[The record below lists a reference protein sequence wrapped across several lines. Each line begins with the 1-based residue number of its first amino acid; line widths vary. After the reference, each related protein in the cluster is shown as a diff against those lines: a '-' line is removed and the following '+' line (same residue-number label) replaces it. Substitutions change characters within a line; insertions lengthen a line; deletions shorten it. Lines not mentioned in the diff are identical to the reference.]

1 MNTEQQFNQRALK
14 GGIALST
21 QLSVLLLLLAI
32 ITFIATVLVS
42 ANHMRSYLDTQLS
55 RTALDTANSLGLS
68 ISPHLAEQDPV
79 MADTMISAIFDSGY
93 YLQIKFTGSDGKVL
107 FDRNNPVQVQGIPA
121 WFIRWFA
128 LDPPVMTSEVNDGW
142 RIAGVLAVQAHPGH
156 AYTSLWNHVK
166 AVFWASL
173 FICIGALA
181 AVHLLLLA
189 VLNPLKDIERQ
200 AAQLAE
206 KRFEVLDYLPLT
218 KELRAVVYALNHMVG
233 NVKRS
238 FTEMTER
245 AEQLNQQAYLDP
257 LTALPNRRALAQS
270 FANLQAEPCEDGNI
284 LYLGLIALP
293 SLKAIND
300 QSGYASGDA
309 YVEKAGTLLQAQL
322 KHLQWSQLFR
332 VSGSE
337 FAILA
342 KLGTNS
348 AVEFDAQLRQTFEI
362 ATSDTYPQGFANL
375 VLLPVQPGADLS
387 SSLSRLDTMQAKQQV
402 LHNIATLPL
411 TEMQLGAEQLH
422 SRAQWQQILHSFTRS
437 VVADTAASDYSTEL
451 VISDEMET
459 MFDLVLQPV
468 YQQQRILYVETF
480 IKFTADGQQLAASDV
495 FAMAERLGVSLL
507 LDKAVVTYIL
517 SKLKQHKNQS
527 FAINLTK
534 SALHDKHFARWLC
547 NTVRANQQQLPALVF
562 EVNEQATLGAISS
575 AAEFFNAIK
584 QVGAQVAIERFG
596 ASFSSFRYLQGL
608 NIDFI
613 KIDGSYIRALHQAD
627 TRFFVQTMTDICH
640 GIGIKVIAPQVE
652 HAEIVKICHEIH
664 IDAVQGRGLHA
675 PVAFA
680 KVSQNNDC
688 IFDINQ
694 VES

>member
-1 MNTEQQFNQRALK
+1 MSTEKQLQHRPFK

-32 ITFIATVLVS
+32 ITFVATVLVS

-68 ISPHLAEQDPV
+68 MSPHLAEQDTV
-79 MADTMISAIFDSGY
+79 MADTMVSAIFDSGY
-93 YLQIKFTGSDGKVL
+93 YLQIKFTAADGKVV
-107 FDRNNPVQVQGIPA
+107 FDRSNPLQVQGVPD
-121 WFIRWFA
+121 WFIHWFA
-128 LDPPVMTSEVNDGW
+128 LNPPVMTSEVNDGW
-142 RIAGVLAVQAHPGH
+142 RIAGVLSVQAHPGH
-156 AYTSLWNHVK
+156 AYSSLWNHVK

-173 FICIGALA
+173 FICLGALA

-200 AAQLAE
+200 ASQLAE
-206 KRFEVLDYLPLT
+206 KRFELLDYLPLT

-238 FTEMTER
+238 FTELTER

-257 LTALPNRRALAQS
+257 LTSLPNRRALAQS
-270 FANLQAEPCEDGNI
+270 YASLQAEPGEDGNA

-293 SLKAIND
+293 SLKELND
-300 QSGYASGDA
+300 AAGYASGDA

-322 KHLQWSQLFR
+322 KSLQWSQLFR
-332 VSGSE
+332 IGGSE

-342 KLGTNS
+342 RLGATT
-348 AVEFDAQLRQTFEI
+348 AVEFDAQLRQSFEI
-362 ATSDTYPQGFANL
+362 ANSDAYPHGFASL
-375 VLLPVQPGADLS
+375 VLLPVQAGADLS
-387 SSLSRLDTMQAKQQV
+387 SSLSRLDAMQAKQQAAV
-402 LHNIATLPL
+402 MPILDFQQENHQT
-411 TEMQLGAEQLH
+411 LH
-422 SRAQWQQILHSFTRS
+422 SRSEWQHILHRFTRS
-437 VVADTAASDYSTEL
+437 VIADTAASDYSTEL
-451 VISDEMET
+451 TLSDEMEK

-468 YQQQRILYVETF
+468 YQQQQILYVETF
-480 IKFTADGQQLAASDV
+480 IKFNADGKQLASSDV

-507 LDKAVVTYIL
+507 LDKALVTYIL
-517 SKLKQHKNQS
+517 CKLKHHKKQS
-527 FAINLTK
+527 FAINLSK
-534 SALHDKHFARWLC
+534 SAFHDKHFVRWLT
-547 NTVRANQQQLPALVF
+547 NTLRANQQQLPALVF

-575 AAEFFNAIK
+575 AAEFFNAVK
-584 QVGAQVAIERFG
+584 QAGAQVAIERFG

-613 KIDGSYIRALHQAD
+613 KIDGSYIRALQQPD
-627 TRFFVQTMTDICH
+627 TRFFVQTMTHICH
-640 GIGIKVIAPQVE
+640 GIGIKVIAPQIE
-652 HAEIVKICHEIH
+652 SADIVQICHEIH

-675 PVAFA
+675 PVAFE

-688 IFDINQ
+688 VFDINQ

>member
-1 MNTEQQFNQRALK
+1 MSTKQQNQQSSFK

-32 ITFIATVLVS
+32 ITFVATVLVS
-42 ANHMRSYLDTQLS
+42 ANHMRTYLDTQLS

-93 YLQIKFTGSDGKVL
+93 YLQIKFTGSDGKVM
-107 FDRNNPVQVQGIPA
+107 FDRSNPLQMQDIPP
-121 WFIRWFA
+121 WFIQWFA
-128 LDPPVMTSEVNDGW
+128 LNPPVMTSEVNDGW

-173 FICIGALA
+173 FICLGALA

-189 VLNPLKDIERQ
+189 VLSPLKDIERQ
-200 AAQLAE
+200 ASQLAE
-206 KRFEVLDYLPLT
+206 KRFEMLDYLPLT
-218 KELRAVVYALNHMVG
+218 KELRTVVYALNHMVG

-257 LTALPNRRALAQS
+257 LTGLPNRRALAQS
-270 FANLQAEPCEDGNI
+270 FVSLQAEPCEDGNA

-293 SLKAIND
+293 SLKDLND
-300 QSGYASGDA
+300 QHGYASGDA
-309 YVEKAGTLLQAQL
+309 YVEKASSLLQAQL

-332 VSGSE
+332 ISGSE

-342 KLGTNS
+342 RLGATT
-348 AVEFDAQLRQTFEI
+348 VLEFDAQLRQSFEI
-362 ATSDTYPQGFANL
+362 ASSDQYAHGFANL
-375 VLLPVQPGADLS
+375 VLLPVQAGADLS
-387 SSLSRLDTMQAKQQV
+387 SCLTQLDGLLAKQQFAPVQV
-402 LHNIATLPL
+402 LDAAASVPS
-411 TEMQLGAEQLH
+411 AVH
-422 SRAQWQQILHSFTRS
+422 SRSEWQQILHQFTRS

-451 VISDEMET
+451 VLSADMEK
-459 MFDLVLQPV
+459 MFDLMLQPV
-468 YQQQRILYVETF
+468 YQQQQILYVETF
-480 IKFTADGQQLAASDV
+480 IKFNADGKQLAATDV

-507 LDKAVVTYIL
+507 LDKALVTYIL
-517 SKLKQHKNQS
+517 CKLKNHKKQS
-527 FAINLTK
+527 FAINLSK
-534 SALHDKHFARWLC
+534 SAMHDKHFVRWLC
-547 NTVRANQQQLPALVF
+547 NTLRANAQILPALVF

-575 AAEFFNAIK
+575 AAEFFNAVK
-584 QVGAQVAIERFG
+584 QTGAQVAIERFG

-613 KIDGSYIRALHQAD
+613 KIDGSYIRALVQAD

-640 GIGIKVIAPQVE
+640 GIGIKVIAAQIE
-652 HAEIVKICHEIH
+652 SAEIVKICHEIH
-664 IDAVQGRGLHA
+664 IDALQGRGLQA
-675 PVAFA
+675 PAAFV

-688 IFDINQ
+688 IFDTNQ

>member
-1 MNTEQQFNQRALK
+1 MSTEKQLQQRPFK

-32 ITFIATVLVS
+32 ITFVATVLVS

-68 ISPHLAEQDPV
+68 MSPHLAEQDTV
-79 MADTMISAIFDSGY
+79 MADTMVSAIFDSGY
-93 YLQIKFTGSDGKVL
+93 YLQIKFTAADGKVV
-107 FDRNNPVQVQGIPA
+107 FDRNNPVQVQGVPN

-128 LDPPVMTSEVNDGW
+128 LNPPVMTSEVNDGW

-156 AYTSLWNHVK
+156 AYSSLWNHVK

-173 FICIGALA
+173 FICLGALA

-200 AAQLAE
+200 ASQLAE
-206 KRFEVLDYLPLT
+206 KRFELLDYLPLT

-238 FTEMTER
+238 FTELTER

-257 LTALPNRRALAQS
+257 LTALPNRRALTQS
-270 FANLQAEPCEDGNI
+270 YASLQAEPDEDGNA
-284 LYLGLIALP
+284 LYLGLVALP
-293 SLKAIND
+293 SLKELND
-300 QSGYASGDA
+300 AAGYASGDA

-322 KHLQWSQLFR
+322 KSLQWSQLFR
-332 VSGSE
+332 ISGSE

-342 KLGTNS
+342 RLGATT
-348 AVEFDAQLRQTFEI
+348 AVEFDAQLRQSFEI
-362 ATSDTYPQGFANL
+362 ANSDAYPHGFASL
-375 VLLPVQPGADLS
+375 VLLPVQAGADLS
-387 SSLSRLDTMQAKQQV
+387 CSLSRLDAMQAKQQAAV
-402 LHNIATLPL
+402 MPILDFQQEHHQT
-411 TEMQLGAEQLH
+411 LH
-422 SRAQWQQILHSFTRS
+422 SRSEWQQILHRFTRS
-437 VVADTAASDYSTEL
+437 VIADTAASDYSTEL
-451 VISDEMET
+451 LLSDEMEK

-468 YQQQRILYVETF
+468 YQQQQILYVETF
-480 IKFTADGQQLAASDV
+480 IKFNADGKQLASSDV

-507 LDKAVVTYIL
+507 LDKALVTYIL
-517 SKLKQHKNQS
+517 CKLKQHKKQA
-527 FAINLTK
+527 FAINLSK
-534 SALHDKHFARWLC
+534 SAFHDKHFVHWLT
-547 NTVRANQQQLPALVF
+547 NTLRANQQQLPSLVF

-575 AAEFFNAIK
+575 AAEFFNAVK
-584 QVGAQVAIERFG
+584 QAGAQVAIERFG

-613 KIDGSYIRALHQAD
+613 KIDGSYIRALQQPD
-627 TRFFVQTMTDICH
+627 TRFFVQTMTHICH
-640 GIGIKVIAPQVE
+640 GIGIKVIAPQIE
-652 HAEIVKICHEIH
+652 SADIVKICHEIH

-675 PVAFA
+675 PVAFE

-688 IFDINQ
+688 IFDIIQ

>member
-1 MNTEQQFNQRALK
+1 MSTEKQLQQRPLK

-32 ITFIATVLVS
+32 ITFVATVLVS

-68 ISPHLAEQDPV
+68 MSPHLAEQDTV
-79 MADTMISAIFDSGY
+79 MADTMVSAIFDSGY
-93 YLQIKFTGSDGKVL
+93 YLQIKFTAADGKVV
-107 FDRNNPVQVQGIPA
+107 FDRNNPVQVQGVPD

-128 LDPPVMTSEVNDGW
+128 LNPPVMSSEVNDGW

-156 AYTSLWNHVK
+156 AYSSLWNHVK

-173 FICIGALA
+173 FICLGALA

-200 AAQLAE
+200 ASQLAE
-206 KRFEVLDYLPLT
+206 KRFELLDYLPLT

-238 FTEMTER
+238 FTELTER

-270 FANLQAEPCEDGNI
+270 YASLQAEPGEDGNA

-293 SLKAIND
+293 SLKALND
-300 QSGYASGDA
+300 ATGYASGDA
-309 YVEKAGTLLQAQL
+309 YVEKAGALLQAQL
-322 KHLQWSQLFR
+322 KSLQWSQLFR
-332 VSGSE
+332 ISGSE

-342 KLGTNS
+342 RLGATT
-348 AVEFDAQLRQTFEI
+348 AVEFDAQLRQSFEI
-362 ATSDTYPQGFANL
+362 ANSDAYPHGFASL
-375 VLLPVQPGADLS
+375 VLLPVQAGADLS
-387 SSLSRLDTMQAKQQV
+387 SSLSRLDAMQAKQQAAV
-402 LHNIATLPL
+402 LPMLDFQQEHHQT
-411 TEMQLGAEQLH
+411 LH
-422 SRAQWQQILHSFTRS
+422 SRSEWQQILHRFTRS
-437 VVADTAASDYSTEL
+437 VIADTAASDYSTEL
-451 VISDEMET
+451 LLSDEMEK

-468 YQQQRILYVETF
+468 YQQQQILYVETF
-480 IKFTADGQQLAASDV
+480 IKFNANGKQLASSDV

-507 LDKAVVTYIL
+507 LDKALVTYIL
-517 SKLKQHKNQS
+517 CKLKQHKKQS
-527 FAINLTK
+527 FAINLSK
-534 SALHDKHFARWLC
+534 SAFHDKHFVRWLT
-547 NTVRANQQQLPALVF
+547 NTLRANQQQLPALVF

-575 AAEFFNAIK
+575 AAEFFNAVK
-584 QVGAQVAIERFG
+584 QAGAQVAIERFG

-613 KIDGSYIRALHQAD
+613 KIDGSYIRALQQPD
-627 TRFFVQTMTDICH
+627 TRFFVQTMTHICH
-640 GIGIKVIAPQVE
+640 GIGIKVIAPQIE
-652 HAEIVKICHEIH
+652 SADIVKICHEIH

-675 PVAFA
+675 PVAFE

-688 IFDINQ
+688 IFDKIQ